1 MSSGQLPWFRLW
13 NQTLDNVKVQ
23 SLPGNKFKL
32 WINTLC
38 HANKQNPRGMIGDI
52 EQYAFALRISES
64 KARSLLEF
72 FVAKKLVD
80 EQNSEFFIHDWE
92 DFQPKSDS
100 SSDRVAK
107 HRAKKINGESNN
119 NNGLGDDCNVTSSVT
134 ETILQ
139 QSSNVIEQ
147 RERRTDTEKNRT
159 ERECVTVSSEQ
170 FQWATDWLK
179 QNKLDG
185 VVCLSLVADK
195 FVNYWSARDKPPKD
209 LAAKW
214 RQWVMNETPG
224 KPGKT
229 PTAEVIPMQQKDY
242 QAGATKLE
250 DMPDWMRQAASEVMQ

>member
-1 MSSGQLPWFRLW
+1 MSSLSWVRLW
-13 NQTLDNVKVQ
+13 T
-23 SLPGNKFKL
+23 
-32 WINTLC
+32 
-38 HANKQNPRGMIGDI
+38 DI
-52 EQYAFALRISES
+52 EDDPKIISLSDSAYRTFIQCLTWAGKKNNSGKTDITLENIDLLFRR
-64 KARSLLEF
+64 KARKNIEVLMKNELITLSSDG
-72 FVAKKLVD
+72 FVVVVNWTKR
-80 EQNSEFFIHDWE
+80 
-92 DFQPKSDS
+92 QPKSDHNGAE
-100 SSDRVAK
+100 RVRK
-107 HRAKKINGESNN
+107 SRNKKDNNGNGGDYENN
-119 NNGLGDDCNVTSSVT
+119 NSNSDVT
-134 ETILQ
+134 LQ
-139 QSSNVIEQ
+139 DSYSNALEK

-159 ERECVTVSSEQ
+159 ERECVTVSPEQ

-250 DMPDWMRQAASEVMQ
+250 DMPDWMRQAASELVQ